1 MVLWV
6 PRTRDIGTKL
16 SDAVGVAS
24 GMKRVPRSEDLVVA
38 AVSGQVVGGGGG
50 GGGNNV
56 IVNRL
61 RVRIAFKIE
70 GG

>member
-6 PRTRDIGTKL
+6 PRTRDIVTKL

-38 AVSGQVVGGGGG
+38 AVSGQVVG
-50 GGGNNV
+50 NNI

-61 RVRIAFKIE
+61 GVRIVIKIE